1 MADNRW
7 ATLFASGAPS
17 PSGLRDEL
25 LQSTELVLPTAAAVA
40 DTNLA
45 GSRAIKVAGVS
56 YFYDAT
62 DTTSAHDGV
71 AVMVSAD
78 GRRYKPGYPQRIP
91 QRCETYGN
99 TPPGSP
105 LLGRAYLI
113 GAAPSGAWASHADEI
128 GVWTVNG
135 WAFIDPASV
144 PGVMVY
150 VADEDATYQ
159 LADDGWRKGIGPSA
173 LSAGMVEPY
182 HLHPDIARVWSVE
195 SQSTNAPPAGVEGIT
210 YVVGPSPTG
219 AWAGQAGKIAY
230 YRTGWEFFSPA
241 EGWQIWD
248 KDQNQQFFFDG
259 TSWVS
264 PAQQTAAIPRI
275 ATSYVPNAGSLGV
288 VGPSNATV
296 PPAQYS
302 YSDSSPPTTSGR
314 RIMYNFLD
322 LIFAASGPS
331 KKLVFEWDGINLP
344 AFDQSAG
351 YAVTLAIFRDA
362 EAAAILWCDPNKFSG
377 RMIGLSPD
385 AGVHTYRL
393 AMMVR
398 EPVATA
404 LATLKNMS
412 FSVMEVAA

>member
-1 MADNRW
+1 MANNPW
-7 ATLFASGAPS
+7 ATLFATGAPS
-17 PSGLRDEL
+17 PFALRDEL
-25 LQSTELVLPTAAAVA
+25 LNSTELVLANAAAVA

-56 YFYDAT
+56 YFYDAA

-71 AVMVSAD
+71 AIMVSAD
-78 GRRYKPGYPQRIP
+78 GRRYKLGYPHRIP
-91 QRCETYGN
+91 QRCESYTDA
-99 TPPGSP
+99 PPGSP

-113 GAAPSGAWASHADEI
+113 GEAPSGAWASHADEI
-128 GVWTVNG
+128 AVWTVNG

-173 LSAGMVEPY
+173 LSAGVVEPY

-195 SQSTNAPPAGVEGIT
+195 SQAVNAPPTGVEGVT

-219 AWAGQAGKIAY
+219 AWSGQASKIAY
-230 YRTGWEFFSPA
+230 YRTGWEFFAPA

-248 KDQNQQFFFDG
+248 KDQNQQFFFNG
-259 TSWVS
+259 SAWVS
-264 PAQQTAAIPRI
+264 PAQQLAAIPRV
-275 ATSYVPNAGSLGV
+275 ATRFVANAGTLSV
-288 VGPSNATV
+288 VGPSAAPT

-302 YSDSSPPTTSGR
+302 YSDGSPPTTSGR
-314 RIMYNFLD
+314 RIMYDFLD
-322 LIFAASGPS
+322 LEFTASAANR
-331 KKLVFEWDGINLP
+331 KLIFEWDGINLP
-344 AFDQSAG
+344 VFDQTSG

-362 EAAAILWCDPNKFSG
+362 ETNAILWCDPNKFSG
-377 RMIGLSPD
+377 RMMILAAD
-385 AGVHTYRL
+385 ASLHTYRL
-393 AMMVR
+393 AMMVK
-398 EPVATA
+398 ESTGTV